1 MSKTFDGYE
10 TYSAKKEK
18 LIKNLREEVS
28 SLNSKFK
35 KLKSDVENQEWYS
48 RRIGTHKVQKVLP
61 LMNI

>member
-1 MSKTFDGYE
+1 MYLSELTESINFMSKTFDGYE

-35 KLKSDVENQEWYS
+35 KLKSDVENQE
-48 RRIGTHKVQKVLP
+48 
-61 LMNI
+61 